1 VVEREDKEFC
11 PHGGMHD
18 PGAESPA
25 TLAGRADGKM
35 LARLRVAA
43 LAAASLWGL
52 YALHASLGGTL
63 DALVGTTAALVGVAS
78 LGLIALT
85 SMRKPSIAVPVY
97 AMIYMLGSAFAVA
110 LVEQHYGMRA
120 GLAGGISWAAIWVAF
135 FPLTIPC
142 SPRHTLIKALMA
154 ASMTPLVFAGYA
166 LAGRPLPPA
175 MDVVALF
182 VPVFVG
188 AFVAYGG
195 ARVLERLGGQMEAM
209 ASIGRYE
216 LQQLLGEGG
225 MGEVWRAKHRML
237 ARPVAL
243 KVVKRG
249 ENHEADSRGKARF
262 LREAKVTASLES
274 AHTVELYDF
283 GTTEDGRFYYVME
296 LLDGLDLEELVKR
309 HGPLPAHRV
318 VHILKQALRSLE
330 EAHARGL
337 VHRDVKPANL
347 HLGRYALAHDHLK
360 VLDFGLARQSF
371 DVELGLT
378 VTGDGKISGTPA
390 YMAPEA
396 IEGHDVDGR
405 ADIYALGCVA
415 IYLLTGERVFE
426 EPETVLAAAVAHVTE
441 RPLTPTERGVVIDD
455 ALEGILMST
464 LEKDPV
470 RRPDARSLREML
482 ERADVAPW
490 TEDDAAQW
498 WAMNAPF
505 AEKRISDAPPRMATA
520 PTMPGP
526 VVLRPAM

>member
-1 VVEREDKEFC
+1 MKGKDKEFC
-11 PHGGMHD
+11 PHGGMHELD
-18 PGAESPA
+18 AESPA
-25 TLAGRADGKM
+25 TFAGRADGKIM
-35 LARLRVAA
+35 ARLRVAA
-43 LAAASLWGL
+43 MAAASLWGL
-52 YALHASLGGTL
+52 YTLHASLGGTL
-63 DALVGTTAALVGVAS
+63 DPLVASTAAVVGVAS

-85 SMRKPSIAVPVY
+85 MRKPSSAVRGY
-97 AMIYMLGSAFAVA
+97 AMLYMLGTAFAVA
-110 LVEQHYGMRA
+110 LVEQHYGLRA

-142 SPRHTLIKALMA
+142 SPRHTLVKALMA
-154 ASMTPLVFAGYA
+154 ASMTPVVFVGYA
-166 LAGRPLPPA
+166 LAGRPLPPL
-175 MDVVALF
+175 MDAVALF

-195 ARVLERLGGQMEAM
+195 ARVLGRLGGQMEAM

-216 LQQLLGEGG
+216 LLRQLGEGG
-225 MGEVWRAKHRML
+225 MGEVWQAKHRML

-243 KVVKRG
+243 KIVKRG
-249 ENHEADSRGKARF
+249 ADSEADSRGKARF

-283 GTTEDGRFYYVME
+283 GATEDGRFYYVME
-296 LLDGLDLEELVKR
+296 LLEGMDLEELVKR
-309 HGPLPAHRV
+309 HGPMPPHRA

-337 VHRDVKPANL
+337 VHRDIKPANL

-378 VTGDGKISGTPA
+378 MTGDGKISGTPA

-405 ADIYALGCVA
+405 ADVYALGCVA
-415 IYLLTGERVFE
+415 IYLLTGERVFP

-441 RPLTPTERGVVIDD
+441 RPRTLTERGLVIDD
-455 ALEGILMST
+455 GLERILMST

-470 RRPDARSLREML
+470 RRPDARSLRELL

-490 TEDDAAQW
+490 TEDDAAEW
-498 WAMNAPF
+498 WAMNAPLPD
-505 AEKRISDAPPRMATA
+505 ERVSDAPPRMATA
-520 PTMPGP
+520 PTMPRP
-526 VVLRPAM
+526 VLLRRAV